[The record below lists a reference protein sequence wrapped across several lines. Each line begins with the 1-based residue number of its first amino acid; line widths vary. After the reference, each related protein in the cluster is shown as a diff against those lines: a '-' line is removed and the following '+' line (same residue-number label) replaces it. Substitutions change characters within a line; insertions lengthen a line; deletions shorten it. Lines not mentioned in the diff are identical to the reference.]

1 MRVTEDWPRWSRGRA
16 PSIVAIA
23 ALLLVATPACAQTGL
38 RTLVGSWG
46 GSGRITYTDGSS
58 EGIRCTAYYSGG
70 GSELRMAIQCRS
82 DKNPIHIRS
91 SLRIS
96 GSRASGEWEERT
108 FNASGTATGSVGSGS
123 MSLAISGGGFSGSMS
138 VSFGKASHSVS
149 ISTQGI
155 AMSRATM
162 SFSRR

>member
-1 MRVTEDWPRWSRGRA
+1 MRLAIRSGWMA
-16 PSIVAIA
+16 PVAVA
-23 ALLLVATPACAQTGL
+23 GLALLAPVAVDVAHAVDPGPVGVLA
-38 RTLVGSWG
+38 GSWG

-70 GSELRMAIQCRS
+70 GNELRMAIQCKS

-91 SLRIS
+91 RLRID

-108 FNASGTATGSVGSGS
+108 FNASGAATGSVGGSS
-123 MSLAISGGGFSGSMS
+123 MSLAVSGGGFTGSMS
-138 VSFGKASHSVS
+138 VSFSKSSHSVT
-149 ISTQGI
+149 IATKGI